1 MTQAPKQAYEA
12 WRITHQSSELAA
24 RSAFDTAEMLQQEL
38 LTARATISNLERDEL
53 TAITQRDD
61 ASDFIDKILDEVLGQ
76 DRHEWTSAYDR
87 DDALAD
93 VEAKMAALKSSKCLH
108 QIAEPAAQSEGE
120 AFQALSELTNA
131 LRERHYGRMPAEV
144 QAAYDKAWT
153 IVFTGEK
160 SAPAAPQAVQ
170 PAIMPKGESAAA
182 QLRAMATNYPA
193 GHNWDK
199 LDARACIRG
208 ALEIEAL
215 RALLAAAPAH
225 PAEGVPALEVND
237 AMALAFHHA
246 LTDGSIGADDLEEI
260 KIGLRAVLA
269 NVAATQPAAQG
280 LDAVRA
286 LIELHSKE
294 LEQNVYAYFELAHT
308 RQTGWCAWITD
319 HPRSMPPVP
328 VINPDR
334 KVIASGQGDTP
345 DAACAAALAAQAKQ
359 GGA

>member
-170 PAIMPKGESAAA
+170 PALPQGWKPGQLITEEMHAAACKVLFRAHGLEGTPQRMLDAMLSAA
-182 QLRAMATNYPA
+182 
-193 GHNWDK
+193 
-199 LDARACIRG
+199 RG
-208 ALEIEAL
+208 
-215 RALLAAAPAH
+215 
-225 PAEGVPALEVND
+225 
-237 AMALAFHHA
+237 
-246 LTDGSIGADDLEEI
+246 IGA
-260 KIGLRAVLA
+260 
-269 NVAATQPAAQG
+269 T
-280 LDAVRA
+280 
-286 LIELHSKE
+286 H
-294 LEQNVYAYFELAHT
+294 
-308 RQTGWCAWITD
+308 
-319 HPRSMPPVP
+319 
-328 VINPDR
+328 
-334 KVIASGQGDTP
+334 GQ
-345 DAACAAALAAQAKQ
+345 
-359 GGA
+359 